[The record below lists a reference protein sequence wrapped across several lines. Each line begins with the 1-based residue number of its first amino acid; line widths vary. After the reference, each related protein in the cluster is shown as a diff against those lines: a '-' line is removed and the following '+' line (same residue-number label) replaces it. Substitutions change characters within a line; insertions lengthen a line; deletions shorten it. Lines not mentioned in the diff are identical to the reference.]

1 MNRVRS
7 TPGPGIPDMGP
18 GTRDAEPGTRK
29 GVILILV
36 LWVFAGLSLFMYSF
50 LHGARVEYQA
60 SAGAA
65 ERLRAQ
71 ALANSAVE
79 YTLVALLEDDSPTD
93 GPWDV
98 WYDNAGRFQDVAVN
112 DPGGKTAAG
121 TFTVFCSEY
130 LADSTRLLY
139 GPEDEAVKINLNT
152 ATRDMLLHLTP
163 RMTDPIVDAII
174 DWRDADEVPG
184 SAGAE
189 SGYYLALTPSF
200 RCKNAP
206 FETVEE
212 LLYVK
217 GVDAMVMY
225 GEDWNRN
232 GLLDPNEDDGTAND
246 PPDNADG
253 ILELG
258 LWHLCTV
265 HSSDTNLTGDGQTR
279 ANINTASLPELQ
291 SVLGG
296 KVNELQIRSI
306 YTGRVNGP
314 YPSIAA
320 LLFLPGWDNAAFQAV
335 ADLVTVVDQPTIPGL
350 VNVNT
355 APRAVLQV
363 LPGMNESLADAV
375 ASYRAQSTTP
385 LENIGWMLNVIDR
398 NAFSQVA
405 SFVTARTNQFSVHAV
420 GWIPNERGLPP
431 VYSRIRA
438 VVDMSATPPRILS
451 LKDLTPLG
459 FPYPLEGIAK

>member
-1 MNRVRS
+1 MKRHPVQPETRN
-7 TPGPGIPDMGP
+7 PKPE
-18 GTRDAEPGTRK
+18 TRD

-79 YTLVALLEDDSPTD
+79 YTLVALLEDDSASD

-98 WYDNAGRFQDVAVN
+98 WYNNAGRFQDVAVT
-112 DPGGKTAAG
+112 DSSGKTASG
-121 TFTVFCSEY
+121 YFTVFSSEY
-130 LADSTRLLY
+130 LADSTQLLF
-139 GPEDEAVKINLNT
+139 GPEDEAGKINLNT
-152 ATRDMLLHLTP
+152 ATRDMLLHLTS
-163 RMTDPIVDAII
+163 RMTDPTADAII

-189 SGYYLALTPSF
+189 SSYYSALTPPY

-212 LLYVK
+212 LLYVR

-232 GLLDPNEDDGTAND
+232 GLLDANEDDGTDND
-246 PPDNADG
+246 PPDNRDG
-253 ILELG
+253 MLELG

-265 HSSDTNLTGDGQTR
+265 LSNDTNLTADGQTR

-296 KVNELQIRSI
+296 KVNEIQIRNI
-306 YTGRVNGP
+306 VVGRVNGP

-320 LLFLPGWDNAAFQAV
+320 MLFLPGWDNAAFQAV
-335 ADLVTVVDQPTIPGL
+335 ADLVTVIDTPSIPGL

-363 LPGMNESLADAV
+363 LPGMNASLADGV
-375 ASYRAQSTTP
+375 ASYRSQSTTP
-385 LENIGWMLNVIDR
+385 LENIGWLLNVLDR
-398 NAFSQVA
+398 NVFAQV
-405 SFVTARTNQFSVHAV
+405 SNFVTARSNQFTIHAV

-438 VVDMSATPPRILS
+438 TVDMSVTPPVIRS

-459 FPYPLEGIAK
+459 FPYPLEGISK